1 MTYRLM
7 PQSKFKLEDFVAEV
21 ATRGMAKPN
30 RYEVIIT
37 PPPCV
42 LNFNTTAELSER
54 TSSGQYTTQKSLGP
68 RVPARVS
75 VFCEQAQLPP
85 TRIITSQNRIFG
97 PPSFHPQQADYGGD
111 NFSLTFA
118 LDKWYTVKEFFDTW
132 IDGVVS
138 REGNT
143 AYYQNNYMTTMTVSQ
158 LDEEDRTHYTA
169 AFEDVFPIAVNP
181 VQLGADMSN
190 QVSKLVVTFCY
201 RRWRSISMTT
211 TPEPPNTVSQST
223 PSQRNSVAASQ
234 PRTGRPSFDWQTGAI
249 NPTGNGSG
257 LPPSA

>member
-7 PQSKFKLEDFVAEV
+7 PNSTFNLGDFVSEV

-42 LNFNTTAELSER
+42 LNFNTNQSLSAQN
-54 TSSGQYTTQKSLGP
+54 TSGAYTTQKNLGP

-85 TRIITSQNRIFG
+85 SRIITSQQRIFG
-97 PPSFHPQQADYGGD
+97 PPSFHPQAADYGGD
-111 NFSLTFA
+111 NFSLTFG
-118 LDKWYTVKEFFDTW
+118 LDKWYTIKEFFDTW
-132 IDGVVS
+132 IDGIVS
-138 REGNT
+138 RETNT
-143 AYYQNNYMTTMTVSQ
+143 AYYQSNYLTTMTVSQ
-158 LDEEDRTHYTA
+158 LDEEDRRHYTA

-181 VQLGADMSN
+181 IQLGADMNN

-201 RRWRSISMTT
+201 RRWRSVSMTVAPRDENIVVP
-211 TPEPPNTVSQST
+211 TPE
-223 PSQRNSVAASQ
+223 QRKTSSNA
-234 PRTGRPSFDWQTGAI
+234 
-249 NPTGNGSG
+249 NPTGIRGGSG
-257 LPPSA
+257 VETSPGVRGVVQPNI